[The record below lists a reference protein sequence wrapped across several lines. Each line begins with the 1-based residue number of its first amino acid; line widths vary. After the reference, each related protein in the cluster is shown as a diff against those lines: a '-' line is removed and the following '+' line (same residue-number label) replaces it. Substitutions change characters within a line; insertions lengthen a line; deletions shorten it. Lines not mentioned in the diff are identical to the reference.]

1 MESLLSL
8 SFDNISSKNPKKVGK
23 GFRQIEGL
31 LAQICISIPPP
42 TQQSP
47 VKRSSSAEQHA
58 DPITRKHIYDLV
70 DDLAFREFFR
80 LQESF
85 EWNGKKQNKQTCTE
99 SILT

>member
-31 LAQICISIPPP
+31 LAQICLS
-42 TQQSP
+42 TSAHQSP
-47 VKRSSSAEQHA
+47 VKRAPQAESGAGSKQ
-58 DPITRKHIYDLV
+58 TSQKHLCDLV
-70 DDLAFREFFR
+70 EDLAFREFFR

-85 EWNGKKQNKQTCTE
+85 EWNG
-99 SILT
+99 SFVVVLL

>member
-31 LAQICISIPPP
+31 LAQICIQPPSA
-42 TQQSP
+42 QQSP
-47 VKRSSSAEQHA
+47 TKRSTSAEQHA
-58 DPITRKHIYDLV
+58 NVAPQKHIYDLV

-85 EWNGKKQNKQTCTE
+85 EWNGNVP
-99 SILT
+99 IR